1 MNEPRPWSAWCEAW
15 AGSAGRTLTVTLA
28 MILLALAQSPA
39 AAQSTTGAP
48 PAAPA
53 ATDPT
58 MTPSLAALL
67 VSEFVRTPDDV
78 SAPARPR
85 ILDYFVPDWREQLK
99 TLPPFLRDTD
109 LNLKWRT
116 FYFNR
121 QNDNNTASEALATG
135 GWIQYASGW
144 LLDTFSMG
152 ATYYFSLP
160 LYAPDSRPG
169 SLLLTP
175 GQDAIGTAGEAW
187 GALRYKDYVLVKG
200 YRQKIDVGYVNPQDN
215 RMIPN
220 TFEAVTVGGTFDWLR
235 YDGGYVMKIKP
246 RDSND
251 FISMS
256 KQAGAGGD
264 NQGLFFAN
272 LGITPIKELSLN
284 AGTYYGQE
292 TFNTVFAKGEYTL
305 ALGSEVKL
313 SVGAQYTD
321 QRSVGEERV
330 GDFNTWNFGFGTRL
344 LWRGLS
350 VGAAMHATGE
360 QANISSPWGTWP
372 GYLSLQVTDFDR
384 ANEKAFGVGVR
395 YDFGG
400 SLLPFTIPGLSLYLV
415 YGQGIDRINPSSG
428 SDLPNTYEGDLD
440 IVYNV
445 PWVKGLSA
453 RFRNGYVG
461 RGNGE
466 TLKDFRLIFNYDLNL
481 L

>member
-1 MNEPRPWSAWCEAW
+1 
-15 AGSAGRTLTVTLA
+15 V
-28 MILLALAQSPA
+28 ILLLGLVPSPVRAQSGTSTPA
-39 AAQSTTGAP
+39 TP
-48 PAAPA
+48 
-53 ATDPT
+53 DPT
-58 MTPSLAALL
+58 MTPSLAAML

-78 SAPARPR
+78 GAPAKPR
-85 ILDYFVPDWREQLK
+85 ILDYFVPDWREKLK
-99 TLPPFLRDTD
+99 TLPPFFRDTD
-109 LNLKWRT
+109 LHLKWRT

-121 QNDNNTASEALATG
+121 QNDNPTANEALATG
-135 GWIQYASGW
+135 GWISYASGL

-152 ATYYFSLP
+152 ATYYTSLP

-175 GQDAIGTAGEAW
+175 GQDAIGTFGEAW
-187 GALRYKDYVLVKG
+187 GALRYKDYVQVKG
-200 YRQKIDVGYVNPQDN
+200 YRQRIDVGYVNPQDN

-220 TFEAVTVGGTFDWLR
+220 TFEAVTVGGNFDWLR

-272 LGITPIKELSLN
+272 LGLTPIKELSLN

-313 SVGAQYTD
+313 VFGAQYTD

-330 GDFNTWNFGFGTRL
+330 GDFNTWNFGFGTRV

-350 VGAAMHATGE
+350 VGAAMHATGD

-384 ANEKAFGVGVR
+384 ANEKAFGIGVR
-395 YDFGG
+395 YNFGG
-400 SLLPFTIPGLSLYLV
+400 SLLPFTIPGLTLALV
-415 YGQGIDRINPSSG
+415 YGQGIDRITPPNG

-440 IVYNV
+440 IIYNV
-445 PWVKGLSA
+445 PAVKGLSF
-453 RFRNGYVG
+453 RFRNAYVG

-466 TLKDFRLIFNYDLNL
+466 TLKDFRIIVNYDLDL